1 MRTSDGWLVAALV
14 PIALLAPV
22 LWRVA
27 TGRPR
32 DRLIALNLAQLLTA
46 LALLL
51 ASQGFVRPSYLDMAL
66 LLAVLAPAG
75 TLVFARF
82 VGGVPAAPYVRRI
95 ACVAVPVTVLPL
107 CAASGVSRQTVELLV
122 VGALLVAGSVVTS
135 SGSQESAE
143 ADVAAGGARGEGPGA
158 DGGARGGRAASGD

>member
-1 MRTSDGWLVAALV
+1 MRTSDGWLAAALV
-14 PIALLAPV
+14 PLVLLAPV

-32 DRLIALNLAQLLTA
+32 DRLIALNLAQLLAA

-51 ASQGFVRPSYLDMAL
+51 ASQGFARSSYLDLAL

-82 VGGVPAAPYVRRI
+82 VGGVPAAPFVRRI
-95 ACVAVPVTVLPL
+95 ACAAVPATVLPL
-107 CAASGVSRQTVELLV
+107 CAAGGVSRQSVKLLV
-122 VGALLVAGSVVTS
+122 IGALLVAGSVVTS
-135 SGSQESAE
+135 SGTQESAE
-143 ADVAAGGARGEGPGA
+143 ADVADPAGGGTGPGA
-158 DGGARGGRAASGD
+158 AGGGAEGGVPGD